1 MQKEIFLFIKS
12 EQTGKSNC
20 LRSTAASAL
29 TCIDSESENSFP
41 WLERKM
47 SNHDN
52 KLPIKTRDYIC
63 MLMLIV
69 TN

>member
-1 MQKEIFLFIKS
+1 MQKAILLFMKS

-52 KLPIKTRDYIC
+52 KLLLKTIDYRR
-63 MLMLIV
+63 MLMFIV
-69 TN
+69 TS